1 MNTRLLTKTG
11 KRAQATSSATA
22 PRAVVRFGCVW
33 RATAALTTVTTVT
46 TVTLAAALALLPAL
60 AQAQTKAP
68 AAPGNAQY
76 AVFAKGRIDVAGGMT
91 RLASARDG
99 IITAVHAEA
108 GTEVKRGALLA
119 QLDDRQARLLLE
131 AARNEVNEID
141 ARMKPLQ
148 VKLTAAERELARVEP
163 LVATQAVAR
172 AERDD
177 KRDQV
182 ALIRAE
188 ADALRAQGAAAQTRI
203 KLATLEVDLRALR
216 APADGR
222 IIKRFARAGDSAQA
236 AASAPLFL
244 FAPKAPLV
252 VRADLEERFLAHAAP
267 GMAAEIVLE
276 ADETRVLKGRIARI
290 GQAFGARAPSDDPA
304 ERADV
309 RTVEM
314 IVTLDAANATSAT
327 SATSANPDPLI
338 GQRVLVR
345 IAKGAKATGPA
356 SK

>member
-1 MNTRLLTKTG
+1 MNVKLHTKTG
-11 KRAQATSSATA
+11 KRAH
-22 PRAVVRFGCVW
+22 
-33 RATAALTTVTTVT
+33 ATAALATVT

-60 AQAQTKAP
+60 AHAQAKAP
-68 AAPGNAQY
+68 AAAANAQY

-99 IITAVHAEA
+99 IIAGVQAEEGA
-108 GTEVKRGALLA
+108 DVKKGALLA
-119 QLDDRQARLLLE
+119 QIDDRQARLLLE

-141 ARMKPLQ
+141 ARMKPVQ

-177 KRDQV
+177 KHDQV

-188 ADALRAQGAAAQTRI
+188 ADALRAQSAAAQTRI
-203 KLATLEVDLRALR
+203 KLATLEVELRALR
-216 APADGR
+216 APLDGR
-222 IIKRFARAGDSAQA
+222 IIKRFARAGDSAQT
-236 AASAPLFL
+236 SAPLFL

-252 VRADLEERFLAHAAP
+252 VRADLEERFIAHAAP
-267 GMAAEIVLE
+267 GMAVEIVIE
-276 ADETRVLKGRIARI
+276 ADETRVLKGKVARI
-290 GQAFGARAPSDDPA
+290 GQAFGARGPSDDPA

-309 RTVEM
+309 RSVEM
-314 IVTLDAANATSAT
+314 IVTLDGGSAT
-327 SATSANPDPLI
+327 SGAAGEPLI

-345 IAKGAKATGPA
+345 IAKGARGTGPA

>member
-1 MNTRLLTKTG
+1 MNARLLTKTG
-11 KRAQATSSATA
+11 KRAQAASSVTA
-22 PRAVVRFGCVW
+22 PRAVLRCGCV
-33 RATAALTTVTTVT
+33 RPAAAMLTSA
-46 TVTLAAALALLPAL
+46 TLAATLAWLPAF
-60 AQAQTKAP
+60 AHAQTKAP
-68 AAPGNAQY
+68 AAPASAQY

-99 IITAVHAEA
+99 IITSVHAEEGA
-108 GTEVKRGALLA
+108 EVKRGALLA

-131 AARNEVNEID
+131 AARNEADEID
-141 ARMKPLQ
+141 ARIKPVQ
-148 VKLTAAERELARVEP
+148 VKLAAAERELARVEP

-188 ADALRAQGAAAQTRI
+188 ADALRAHSAAAQTRI
-203 KLATLEVDLRALR
+203 KLATLEVDLRAVR
-216 APADGR
+216 APVDGR

-276 ADETRVLKGRIARI
+276 ADETRVLKGRVARI

-309 RTVEM
+309 RTVDM
-314 IVTLDAANATSAT
+314 IVTLDAVNATNATNATSAS
-327 SATSANPDPLI
+327 SAAPPPLI

>member
-1 MNTRLLTKTG
+1 MIPSL
-11 KRAQATSSATA
+11 
-22 PRAVVRFGCVW
+22 
-33 RATAALTTVTTVT
+33 VT
-46 TVTLAAALALLPAL
+46 TLAAALALLLPAL
-60 AQAQTKAP
+60 AHAQAKAP
-68 AAPGNAQY
+68 AAAASAQY
-76 AVFAKGRIDVAGGMT
+76 AVFAKGRIDVAGGMA

-99 IITAVHAEA
+99 IITGVHADEGA
-108 GTEVKRGALLA
+108 EVKRGALLA

-131 AARNEVNEID
+131 TARNEANEID
-141 ARMKPLQ
+141 ARMKPVQ
-148 VKLTAAERELARVEP
+148 VKLSAAERELARVEP

-188 ADALRAQGAAAQTRI
+188 ADALRAQSAAAQTRI

-222 IIKRFARAGDSAQA
+222 IIKRFARAGESAQA
-236 AASAPLFL
+236 ATSAPLFL

-267 GMAAEIVLE
+267 GMTVEIVLE
-276 ADETRVLKGRIARI
+276 ADETRVLKGRVARI

-314 IVTLDAANATSAT
+314 IVTLDGAAGATGSTTASAATRATSGPAAA
-327 SATSANPDPLI
+327 SAGEPLI